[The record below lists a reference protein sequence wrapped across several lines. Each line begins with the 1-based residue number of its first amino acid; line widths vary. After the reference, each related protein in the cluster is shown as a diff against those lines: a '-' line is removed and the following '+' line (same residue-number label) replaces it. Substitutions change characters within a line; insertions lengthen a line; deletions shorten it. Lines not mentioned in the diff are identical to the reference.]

1 MSIKNGDMPAMPM
14 FSSEAKPCQVRD
26 SSTQSTLDVSGL
38 TKREQFAVM
47 AMQGMLSNKYVSEFS
62 TEINDDSYDMP
73 NGLAN
78 NAVRYADALL
88 AQLEEKGDE

>member
-1 MSIKNGDMPAMPM
+1 MSIKNGDMPA
-14 FSSEAKPCQVRD
+14 KPTPYMDMVNMSGELHCD
-26 SSTQSTLDVSGL
+26 NAGL
-38 TKREQFAVM
+38 TKREQFAAM
-47 AMQGMLSNKYVSEFS
+47 AMQGMLSNKYVSDFS
-62 TEINDDSYDMP
+62 AEINDDSYDRP